1 MEVLKFNCKNT
12 VETETMNRENISL
25 AETGIMQQF
34 SNVNITTVLFF
45 CFMIRYFSIS
55 IENWRVYSL
64 KDKWITGET
73 NFKTFWE
80 QNLSTIMR
88 KYRKNFHVL
97 RKQIYQILFLNLD
110 KTMSILSSFHS
121 YNAAIQCT
129 VCK

>member
-45 CFMIRYFSIS
+45 CFTIRYFSIS

-110 KTMSILSSFHS
+110 KTMSIFSSFHS

>member
-55 IENWRVYSL
+55 IEN
-64 KDKWITGET
+64 
-73 NFKTFWE
+73 
-80 QNLSTIMR
+80 
-88 KYRKNFHVL
+88 
-97 RKQIYQILFLNLD
+97 
-110 KTMSILSSFHS
+110 
-121 YNAAIQCT
+121 
-129 VCK
+129 

>member
-45 CFMIRYFSIS
+45 CFTIRYFSIS